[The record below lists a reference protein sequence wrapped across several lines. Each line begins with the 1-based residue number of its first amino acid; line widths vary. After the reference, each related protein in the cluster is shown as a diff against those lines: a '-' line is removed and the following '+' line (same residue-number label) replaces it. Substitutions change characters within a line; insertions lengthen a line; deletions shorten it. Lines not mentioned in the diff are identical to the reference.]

1 MIKMKQVNNNIVGVF
16 SDNKYKL
23 IDQNGRILNA
33 TEKYPIFVYKDFADF
48 ILESEEMIDSHF
60 EEVMEMYSKM
70 E

>member
-1 MIKMKQVNNNIVGVF
+1 MIKRKRVNNNIVGVF
-16 SDNKYKL
+16 SDKYKL
-23 IDQNGRILNA
+23 IDKNGHVWNA

-48 ILESEEMIDSHF
+48 ILESEEVIDAHF